1 MSPLDAG
8 LVAIV
13 GLILVK
19 EAGVP
24 VPVPGDLIVIGAGV
38 AASRGD
44 LDAISTL
51 ALIVLASILGGAV
64 QYGLIR
70 SVARPVLLRL
80 LRRVTTADRLDR
92 QTERLRRGGARSVA
106 VARSTPGVRIVAIA
120 ASALAAIPPVAFVAG
135 LAIGNA
141 LFIAA
146 HFGLGYVLGEPVL
159 NVVGGALGPLAVVGV
174 ILAGVGAVAWFVIS
188 RRRTAATAAAA
199 DRLPALAAWADA
211 CCPACLALGVVEMR
225 R

>member
-8 LVAIV
+8 LLAIV

-24 VPVPGDLIVIGAGV
+24 IPVPGDLIVIGAGV

-44 LDAISTL
+44 LDAPSTL
-51 ALIVLASILGGAV
+51 ALIVLASIVGGAV

-70 SVARPVLLRL
+70 SVARPLLMRVLG
-80 LRRVTTADRLDR
+80 RVTSRELLDQ

-106 VARSTPGVRIVAIA
+106 VARSTPGLRIVAIA

-135 LAIGNA
+135 LALGNA
-141 LFIAA
+141 VFIAA
-146 HFGLGYVLGEPVL
+146 HFGLGYVLGEPL
-159 NVVGGALGPLAVVGV
+159 LSAVGGALGPLAILGIV
-174 ILAGVGAVAWFVIS
+174 LAGLGAIAWFVMS
-188 RRRTAATAAAA
+188 RRRSAAAPRVA
-199 DRLPALAAWADA
+199 ALPTLAA
-211 CCPACLALGVVEMR
+211 
-225 R
+225 